1 MSKPKRLK
9 NLLKFKMPKKSD
21 LMITVSVVV
30 LILLG
35 TMMIISTSVGE
46 TYGNDWIV
54 IKTIVKQFLFIFVA
68 YLSMVNVANYFSFET
83 VSKHIKSIGGFI
95 AFLMVVCLLFPGA
108 GGAKSWIYLSIP
120 GLGQMSIQPSEFF
133 KVFMIVCMA
142 CFIEKAKRRNWDWLT
157 IIKGP
162 LAFYGTAVVLLFLQ
176 HDLGTLIVLSLICA
190 ICLIIPSHPNLQQV
204 QKYMTWFLLIG
215 GSFVVFLA
223 SDLGIA
229 VLEKL
234 PILEDYQIKRFTMAA
249 NPFTDEYN
257 HGVQLINSLYAF
269 ASGGFNGL
277 GIGQSIQKMQYLP
290 EALTDYILAITVE
303 ELGIFGFVVVL
314 VCYGMIIYKL
324 FMHAFETKKDGYKIV
339 YIGTSLYLF
348 FHFVFNVG
356 GVTGLIPLTGIPL
369 LFISSG
375 ASSLV
380 SICGGIGICQS
391 LISKENRERAEA

>member
-1 MSKPKRLK
+1 MSKVKSLL
-9 NLLKFKMPKKSD
+9 NLLKFKMPKKCD
-21 LMITVSVVV
+21 QMIHISVVV
-30 LILLG
+30 LIMLG
-35 TMMIISTSVGE
+35 TLMIISTSVGE
-46 TYGNDWIV
+46 TYGNDLIV
-54 IKTIVKQFLFIFVA
+54 VKTIAKQFLFITAA
-68 YLSMVNVANYFSFET
+68 YICMVNVANYFSFAW
-83 VSKHIKSIGGFI
+83 VQKNIKAIGVFI
-95 AFLMVVCLLFPGA
+95 CVLMVICLAFDGA
-108 GGAKSWIYLSIP
+108 GGAKSWIYITLP

-142 CFIEKAKRRNWDWLT
+142 CFIEKARKRNWDWLT

-162 LAFYGTAVVLLFLQ
+162 LGFYGIGVFLLVLQ

-190 ICLIIPSHPNLQQV
+190 IGLIIPSHPNLQKIQT
-204 QKYMTWFLLIG
+204 YMTILLVV
-215 GSFVVFLA
+215 GSLSVVFLA
-223 SDLGIA
+223 SDLGIS

-234 PILEDYQIKRFTMAA
+234 PFLEDYQIKRFTMAA

-269 ASGGFNGL
+269 ASGGLNGL

-303 ELGIFGFVVVL
+303 ELGIFGFIIVL
-314 VCYGMIIYKL
+314 ACYGMIIYKL
-324 FMHAFETKKDGYKIV
+324 FMYAFASKRDGYKII

-348 FHFVFNVG
+348 IHFVFNVG

-391 LISKENRERAEA
+391 LISREKRERAEA

>member
-1 MSKPKRLK
+1 MSVKSIV
-9 NLLKFKMPKKSD
+9 NLVKFKMPKKYD
-21 LMITVSVVV
+21 RMIHLSVVI
-30 LILLG
+30 LIALG
-35 TMMIISTSVGE
+35 TLMIISTSVGE
-46 TYGNDWIV
+46 TYASKLIV
-54 IKTIVKQFLFIFVA
+54 MKTAIKQFVFIFAA
-68 YLSMVNVANYFSFET
+68 YFCMINVANHFSLDKIF
-83 VSKHIKSIGGFI
+83 KFIKTLGVGVLG
-95 AFLMVVCLLFPGA
+95 LMVLCLAFEGA

-120 GLGQMSIQPSEFF
+120 FIGQMSIQPSEFF

-142 CFIEKAKRRNWDWLT
+142 CYVEKARRRNWDWWT
-157 IIKGP
+157 IVKGP
-162 LAFYGTAVVLLFLQ
+162 VGFYGVGVVLLFLQ

-190 ICLIIPSHPNLQQV
+190 VCLLIPSHRNLRQV
-204 QKYMTWFLLIG
+204 QKYMAYLLVFG
-215 GSFVVFLA
+215 GFTVVFLA

-249 NPFTDEYN
+249 NPFTDEFN

-269 ASGGFNGL
+269 ASGGFGGL

-303 ELGIFGFVVVL
+303 ELGILGFIIVL
-314 VCYGMIIYKL
+314 TCYGMIIYRL
-324 FMHAFETKKDGYKIV
+324 FMYALMSKREGYKII
-339 YIGTSLYLF
+339 YIGVSLYMF
-348 FHFVFNVG
+348 IHFVFNVG

-380 SICGGIGICQS
+380 SICTGIGICQA
-391 LISKENRERAEA
+391 LAARENRERAEA